1 MNAIRRP
8 AMASF
13 GFAGFVPVILS
24 FLMVAFM
31 MLPVG
36 TGAANIIMPN
46 LVLISVFYWLSSRPI
61 LMPYGACA
69 ILGFFLDLW
78 LDVPM
83 GLNMVLLLL
92 TRLFVLNQ
100 LKHYKGRSRLVHWV
114 IFGLLTLG
122 LYLLSWVLVSLIY
135 GTMLPPEALALQWAV
150 TAFSYAPVGFVL
162 GRIRRATM

>member
-1 MNAIRRP
+1 MNAARRP

-13 GFAGFVPVILS
+13 GFAGFVPLIACFVMVIL
-24 FLMVAFM
+24 M

-36 TGAANIIMPN
+36 TGAANIAMPN
-46 LVLISVFYWLSSRPI
+46 LVLIAVFYWLSSRPI

-69 ILGFFLDLW
+69 VLGFLLDLW

-83 GLNMVLLLL
+83 GLNMILLLL

-114 IFGLLTLG
+114 IFAVLSLG
-122 LYLLSWVLVSLIY
+122 LYLLSWLLISLVY
-135 GTMLPPEALALQWAV
+135 GTMLPPEPLALQWAI

-162 GRIRRATM
+162 GRLRRAAM

>member
-1 MNAIRRP
+1 MNPRRP
-8 AMASF
+8 VIASY
-13 GFAGFVPVILS
+13 GAAGFLPVIVS
-24 FLMVAFM
+24 FFLAAFM

-36 TGAANIIMPN
+36 TGAANIAMPH

-69 ILGFFLDLW
+69 LLGFMLDLW

-83 GLNMVLLLL
+83 GLNMSLLLL
-92 TRLFVLNQ
+92 TRLFVVNQ

-114 IFGLLTLG
+114 IFGMLAFG
-122 LYLLSWVLVSLIY
+122 LYLLSWLLVSLVY
-135 GTMLPPEALALQWAV
+135 GKMIPWQPLALQWAI
-150 TAFSYAPVGFVL
+150 TAFSYAPVGFFL